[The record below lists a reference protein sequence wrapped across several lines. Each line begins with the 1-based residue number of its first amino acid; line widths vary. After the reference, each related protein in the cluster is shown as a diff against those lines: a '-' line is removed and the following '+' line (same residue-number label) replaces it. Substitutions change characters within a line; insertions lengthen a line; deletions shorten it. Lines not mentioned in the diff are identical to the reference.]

1 MRHKT
6 TCGANSL
13 SCAGVEVKKF
23 WLSREAPKGTLCF
36 VRPKKAALPFL
47 PVRVLRCMVIR
58 KCGETEKPGQPKVV
72 APLNPSERQDNHHLC
87 RILRL
92 SEDIPAW
99 CVSVVR
105 KQGVNARI
113 RFHGRLGVQFV
124 IDFVPLLGD
133 REKVRISHNI
143 EWIAWFLR
151 AHATA
156 NRSEVITICQG
167 EQQKD
172 CVEDPIPGY
181 AHEMNSADIVAHF
194 QGDRL
199 HLATKKQ
206 RAPRRFVAGLL
217 SAVTGSI
224 PVEAAYCVYSARK
237 SVEPLRFTRSN
248 GFGPA
253 LRTAS
258 SSCAMFFTG

>member
-1 MRHKT
+1 M
-6 TCGANSL
+6 
-13 SCAGVEVKKF
+13 
-23 WLSREAPKGTLCF
+23 
-36 VRPKKAALPFL
+36 
-47 PVRVLRCMVIR
+47 
-58 KCGETEKPGQPKVV
+58 
-72 APLNPSERQDNHHLC
+72 
-87 RILRL
+87 
-92 SEDIPAW
+92 
-99 CVSVVR
+99 
-105 KQGVNARI
+105 NARI

-124 IDFVPLLGD
+124 IDLVPLLWD

-167 EQQKD
+167 EQQND

-181 AHEMNSADIVAHF
+181 AHEMNSADIVAYF
-194 QGDRL
+194 QDGRL

-217 SAVTGSI
+217 CSQRCV
-224 PVEAAYCVYSARK
+224 PVKGAYCVYSARK

-258 SSCAMFFTG
+258 SSCATFFTG